1 MPVNK
6 DAMARYRIIDRM
18 LADPNRDYTTAQIAR
33 AVSMECPKVTLR
45 MIQKDIK
52 ALEEDFGKE
61 MVRNSAGRGTVR
73 YEDQSEPLF
82 YQELTSDEEEV
93 LREVLRSLGQFEGLD
108 NFTWLD
114 LLKKKLDIS
123 ADSRQQPL
131 ISFSKNE
138 GLQIPD
144 TLLGR
149 LFTAISRKKTIRFSY
164 TVFGRRPKEYT
175 VYPYQ
180 LKQFN
185 DRWFLL
191 CTPVEDD
198 IYPYN
203 PEFIAT
209 FALDRMDTKFEYEE
223 DIPYI
228 ETPVDLKARFD
239 EVIGVTILKDKEPEY
254 IYFAVHPQSLPY
266 LQTKYIHWSQLQ
278 LDEASELEF
287 KHRYPSLKEWTFFTI
302 ECRPNNEL
310 YGRFAS
316 YSDHIVLV
324 EPVAMR
330 EEMAKLMSD
339 AAQNYR
345 NLL

>member
-33 AVSMECPKVTLR
+33 AVSLECPKVTLR

-52 ALEEDFGKE
+52 ALEDEFGKE

-114 LLKKKLDIS
+114 LLKKKLDITV
-123 ADSRQQPL
+123 DPRQQPL

-149 LFTAISRKKTIRFSY
+149 LFTAISRKKVIRFTY

-191 CTPVEDD
+191 CTPVADD

-209 FALDRMDTKFEYEE
+209 FALDRMDTQFEYEE
-223 DIPYI
+223 EIPYI

-239 EVIGVTILKDKEPEY
+239 EVIGVTILKDTEPEY

-278 LDEASELEF
+278 LDETSESEF
-287 KHRYPSLKEWTFFTI
+287 KRRYPSLKDWTFFTI
-302 ECRPNNEL
+302 ECRPNSEL

-316 YSDHIVLV
+316 YSNHIVLV
-324 EPVAMR
+324 EPVEMR
-330 EEMAKLMSD
+330 EGLARLIAEATD
-339 AAQNYR
+339 NY
-345 NLL
+345 NALK